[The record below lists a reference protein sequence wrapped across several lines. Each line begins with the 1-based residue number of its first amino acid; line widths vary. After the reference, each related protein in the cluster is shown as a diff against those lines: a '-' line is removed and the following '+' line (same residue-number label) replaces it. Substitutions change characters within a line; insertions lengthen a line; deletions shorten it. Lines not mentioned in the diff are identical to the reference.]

1 MAEEQTETTDVQL
14 PPTRVKELIDS
25 GDAQLIDVRE
35 AYEYEA
41 GHIAGARNV
50 ELPEVPSRALEI
62 DRDQRVVFICRG
74 GNRSLMVAEAFAGDG
89 YDAHNMEGGLAAWAE
104 AGLPLEPEDGE
115 VVERRVT
122 H

>member
-1 MAEEQTETTDVQL
+1 MAEEQTETRDVEL
-14 PPTRVKELIDS
+14 APARVKELMDS

-41 GHIAGARNV
+41 GHIPGARNI
-50 ELPEVPSRALEI
+50 ELPEVPKHVSEI
-62 DRDQRVVFICRG
+62 DREKPVVFICRG

-89 YDAHNMEGGLAAWAE
+89 YDAHNTEGGVAAWVE

-115 VVERRVT
+115 VAERRVT

>member
-1 MAEEQTETTDVQL
+1 VAEEQTETTDVQL